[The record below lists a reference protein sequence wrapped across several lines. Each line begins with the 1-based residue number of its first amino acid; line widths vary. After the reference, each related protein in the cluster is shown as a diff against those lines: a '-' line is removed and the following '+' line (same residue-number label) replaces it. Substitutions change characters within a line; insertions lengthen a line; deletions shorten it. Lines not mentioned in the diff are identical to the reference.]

1 MFCASEGE
9 NSRVGHLPHGIPT
22 SRVVQHG
29 GPSLPPDPPGTPSPR
44 WPLQSWLCGAWAG
57 WQRVA
62 EERAAIQACWREEN
76 NFFLPYFSLYSV
88 PAQPVSVG
96 I

>member
-1 MFCASEGE
+1 MHQRERTAGWDIS
-9 NSRVGHLPHGIPT
+9 PHGIPT

-62 EERAAIQACWREEN
+62 EERAAIQARWREEN